1 MHDGDRNTRF
11 PGSAGTSAAVR
22 VSLYVVGQSV
32 VDDVGQVGNVESA
45 GGNVGG
51 DEQLQVSQSEFLH
64 DGIPLGL

>member
-1 MHDGDRNTRF
+1 MDDGDARTLLART
-11 PGSAGTSAAVR
+11 ARTATAVG
-22 VSLYVVGQSV
+22 VALDIGGQSV